1 MYLTDAD
8 LHDFLVRSRD
18 NLEDE
23 IQSKRVLM
31 FVKENVNDEKFLI
44 DRTDNSIMRTTK
56 HFEAMFESAGLK
68 ILRQF
73 YQQGFP
79 SDLYP
84 ISCFVL

>member
-23 IQSKRVLM
+23 IQSKRGLM

-56 HFEAMFESAGLK
+56 HFEAMFESAGL
-68 ILRQF
+68 
-73 YQQGFP
+73 
-79 SDLYP
+79 
-84 ISCFVL
+84 